1 VEDDGQMK
9 ICFVDHIFEH
19 PKDIVVEDCRID
31 IHGPVKEPALLVE
44 LAQDADILCTRDQ
57 FMKYDRSVIDQLPK
71 LRLIVTRSTG
81 YNHIDWKH
89 AASKGIPVCNVPGYG
104 SNTVAEFAAGLML
117 SVSRKIPKAA
127 RRYSQNDYSIDG
139 MEGVDL
145 EGKTLGIVGTGSI
158 GLKMARIAKG
168 LGMHVC
174 AYDMIEDK
182 MAAER
187 IGFAYVTFEEL
198 LQKSDVVSLHLPLN
212 EKTHHIINAQTLSQM
227 KPGAILI
234 NTGRGELVD
243 TEALIAALKE
253 RRLFGVGLDV
263 IEGERE
269 RVYDFDDL
277 NAVVSTHIGW
287 FTHEA
292 VRRIVTIA
300 LNNIRAFLK
309 GVPTNVVN
317 QDCLEQKGANDETP

>member
-1 VEDDGQMK
+1 MK
-9 ICFVDHIFEH
+9 ICFVDHLFEN
-19 PKDIVVEDCRID
+19 PNDIVVKGCSID
-31 IHGPVKEPALLVE
+31 IYCPVRDPALLVE
-44 LAQDADILCTRDQ
+44 LARDADILCTRDQ
-57 FMKYDRSVIDQLPK
+57 FMKYDRGVIDQLPK
-71 LRLIVTRSTG
+71 LKLIVTRSTG
-81 YNHIDWKH
+81 YDHIDWKH

-127 RRYSQNDYSIDG
+127 DRYHQNDFSIDG

-145 EGKTLGIVGTGSI
+145 EGKTIGIAGTGSI

-174 AYDMIEDK
+174 AYDIREDEK
-182 MAAER
+182 AAEQ
-187 IGFAYVTFEEL
+187 IGFVYVSFKDL
-198 LQKSDVVSLHLPLN
+198 LQKSDIVSLHLPLT
-212 EKTHHIINAQTLSQM
+212 EKTYRLINAQSLEQM

-243 TEALIAALKE
+243 TEAMIAALRE
-253 RRLFGVGLDV
+253 GRLFGVGLDV

-269 RVYDFDDL
+269 RVYDFGDL

-300 LNNIRAFLK
+300 LDNILAFLR
-309 GVPTNVVN
+309 GAPVNVVN
-317 QDCLEQKGANDETP
+317 QDFLVQKGVSRGTP